1 MKSIYAIVITPP
13 ENGEKYFSVHV
24 PDLDLYTQGKDI
36 EDCIAMAKDC
46 IDIWGISEEDAKRE
60 IPKGVT
66 MKPEAAENEIVT
78 LVEVDFAAYREKN
91 DNRSIRKNCTIP
103 AWLDKKATEQGVNFS
118 AVLQKALVDIV
129 EG

>member
-1 MKSIYAIVITPP
+1 M
-13 ENGEKYFSVHV
+13 H
-24 PDLDLYTQGKDI
+24 
-36 EDCIAMAKDC
+36 
-46 IDIWGISEEDAKRE
+46 
-60 IPKGVT
+60 
-66 MKPEAAENEIVT
+66 PEAAENEIVT